1 MEMGG
6 NTGTVPQL
14 PYHFIPP
21 TTPTLHTH
29 HIPSTPH
36 RSRLYVATFLAQC
49 VRVPLEGKRS
59 NKELQAKLRDRVREL
74 VKNWPNILTFDI
86 LTLVYAFPTMST
98 RPCQHRGTRP
108 RGLLGPSGAVLPVVT
123 FSPTINSLSRV
134 DFALGATNSAR

>member
-1 MEMGG
+1 MAMGG

-21 TTPTLHTH
+21 TIPTLHTH

-59 NKELQAKLRDRVREL
+59 NKGLQAKNPYGAAYIDATAKAEDIAL
-74 VKNWPNILTFDI
+74 VTGRRNKFKEVGLNSQPLTYDSLKKFLKDFTMCSNTAARLI
-86 LTLVYAFPTMST
+86 NGPTT
-98 RPCQHRGTRP
+98 K
-108 RGLLGPSGAVLPVVT
+108 
-123 FSPTINSLSRV
+123 I
-134 DFALGATNSAR
+134 

>member
-21 TTPTLHTH
+21 TIPTLHTH

-59 NKELQAKLRDRVREL
+59 NKGLQAKTNL
-74 VKNWPNILTFDI
+74 
-86 LTLVYAFPTMST
+86 
-98 RPCQHRGTRP
+98 
-108 RGLLGPSGAVLPVVT
+108 LLGGVTVVACPELAAVVLPSV
-123 FSPTINSLSRV
+123 
-134 DFALGATNSAR
+134 